1 MSAPLGNSFN
11 KYTIEQIKVLIAE
24 YIEHRKKGYSK
35 ESFPDCD
42 YRTIETHLSNSPDEL
57 QSEIELLKK
66 AEREARKYWEGL
78 GIKLITGD
86 LNGSAPAW
94 MFNMKNRFKEDWK
107 DKVETGFTDSQGKDV
122 APVQIYIP
130 SNGRDNTPA
139 QRQPE

>member
-1 MSAPLGNSFN
+1 MAGRPRIYQSVEELDEAIKSYFNPDGIKLDKPTVTGLALHLG
-11 KYTIEQIKVLIAE
+11 
-24 YIEHRKKGYSK
+24 
-35 ESFPDCD
+35 
-42 YRTIETHLSNSPDEL
+42 IETHLSNSPDEL